1 MTEPMTMFRWRGRNV
16 RGHTVSGQTPA
27 VDPAALQN
35 TLSKSQ
41 IRLLHCQALPSAKLR
56 LRARERSVMTRQL
69 ATLLHAGLPLL
80 QALQLFEQGQAGQPA
95 LKQLASSLRQH
106 IEAGHAFHEVLR
118 QQTDFPALYIQ
129 LVAVGEMAG
138 LLDDML
144 ARLAD
149 HLEKAQML
157 QSRLRAALTYP
168 VAVLVIAAA
177 VVGVILFWVV
187 PAFENIFRSF
197 NAELPAVTRGVLAAS
212 RWLAQNSVWLAGLAM
227 LSSLCSWQAW
237 QRSEPL
243 KRWMD
248 AWSLRIPVL
257 GPLLR
262 TACQVRWART
272 LSTLVGAGIPLVEAM
287 ESVAPITGN
296 RIYLQAS
303 HDIRLALTRGQSL
316 THALQQQPSLFSS
329 LLIQMAQ
336 VGEASGTLEAMLEKA
351 AVFHERELDASIA
364 ALSSL
369 MEPALMVFLGLVIG
383 GLVIALYLP
392 IFQLGQAV

>member
-1 MTEPMTMFRWRGRNV
+1 MTEPMTMFRWRGRDV
-16 RGHTVSGQTPA
+16 HGQAVSGQTPA

-35 TLSKSQ
+35 TLAKSQ
-41 IRLLHCQALPSAKLR
+41 IRLRHCQAVPSAKLR

-95 LKQLASSLRQH
+95 LKQLASTLRQH
-106 IEAGHAFHEVLR
+106 IEAGHPFHEVLR
-118 QQTDFPALYIQ
+118 QQTDFPVLYIQ

-138 LLDDML
+138 MLDDML

-149 HLEKAQML
+149 HLEKAQVL
-157 QSRLRAALTYP
+157 QSRLRAALAYP
-168 VAVLVIAAA
+168 VAVLLIATA

-212 RWLAQNSVWLAGLAM
+212 RWLAQNSAWLAGLAM

-243 KRWMD
+243 KRRMD
-248 AWSLRIPVL
+248 ALSLRLPVL

-272 LSTLVGAGIPLVEAM
+272 LGTLVGAGIPLVEAM

-303 HDIRLALTRGQSL
+303 NDIRLALTRGQSL
-316 THALQQQPSLFSS
+316 THALQQQSGLFSS

-336 VGEASGTLEAMLEKA
+336 VGEASGTLETMLEKA
-351 AVFHERELDASIA
+351 AVFHERELDGSIA
-364 ALSSL
+364 TLSSL
-369 MEPALMVFLGLVIG
+369 LEPALMVFLGLVIG

-392 IFQLGQAV
+392 IFRLGQAV

>member
-1 MTEPMTMFRWRGRNV
+1 MTEPMTMFRWRGRDV
-16 RGHTVSGQTPA
+16 HGQAVSGQTPA
-27 VDPAALQN
+27 VNPAALEN
-35 TLSKSQ
+35 SLAKSQ
-41 IRLLHCQALPSAKLR
+41 IRLRHCQAVRSAKLR

-80 QALQLFEQGQAGQPA
+80 QVLQLFEQGQAGQPA

-106 IEAGHAFHEVLR
+106 IEAGLPFHEALR
-118 QQTDFPALYIQ
+118 QQTDFPVLYIQ
-129 LVAVGEMAG
+129 MVAVGEMAG
-138 LLDDML
+138 MLDDML

-149 HLEKAQML
+149 HLEKAQVL

-168 VAVLVIAAA
+168 VAVLVIATG

-197 NAELPAVTRGVLAAS
+197 NAELPAVTRWVLAAS
-212 RWLAQNSVWLAGLAM
+212 RWLAQNSAWLAGLAM
-227 LSSLCSWQAW
+227 LSGLFSWQAW

-243 KRWMD
+243 KRRMD
-248 AWSLRIPVL
+248 ALSLRIPFL

-262 TACQVRWART
+262 TACQVRWGRT
-272 LSTLVGAGIPLVEAM
+272 LGTLVGAGIPLVEAM

-303 HDIRLALTRGQSL
+303 DDIRLALTRGQSL
-316 THALQQQPSLFSS
+316 THALQQQPRLFSS

-336 VGEASGTLEAMLEKA
+336 VGEASGTLDTMLEKA
-351 AVFHERELDASIA
+351 AVFHQRELDASIA

-369 MEPALMVFLGLVIG
+369 LEPALMVFLGLVIG
-383 GLVIALYLP
+383 GMVIALYLP